1 MTMASATGK
10 QQLRIIGGAWR
21 GRKIHFPD
29 NELLRPTPDRVR
41 ETLFNWLM
49 PVLHGARCLD
59 LFAGSGVLGLE
70 SLSRGASKAVFV
82 DNHRQSIA
90 SLRDTCQLFGADSAE
105 LVCMDAAQYLHTK
118 PTPFDIVFLDP
129 PYASALLAETARLL
143 QENLWLARTAFIYVE
158 HDQNFDSKALPA
170 QWQLHRQKQAG
181 QVCFSLYTPAN

>member
-1 MTMASATGK
+1 MAATTGK
-10 QQLRIIGGAWR
+10 QQLRIIGGEWR

-29 NELLRPTPDRVR
+29 NDALRPTPDRVR

-49 PVLHGARCLD
+49 PVIQGARCLD

-70 SLSRGASKAVFV
+70 ALSRGAGKAVFV

-90 SLRDTCQLFGADSAE
+90 SLRDTCQLLGADNAE
-105 LVCMDAAQYLHTK
+105 LVSMDAAQYLRGK

-129 PYASALLAETARLL
+129 PYASSLLAETAQLL
-143 QENLWLARTAFIYVE
+143 QEQDWLTRTAFMYVE
-158 HDQNFDSKALPA
+158 HDQNFDTNTLPA

-181 QVCFSLYTPAN
+181 QVCFSLYTLAN